1 MPCLWPR
8 SIPPDKIS
16 TRCSADAAW
25 VSGTLTGGGSTK
37 SPLGNGKRTNTVKL
51 VSFGS
56 VLAAMADVVAGT
68 LRSGVNPQLAE

>member
-1 MPCLWPR
+1 MPYLWLR
-8 SIPPDKIS
+8 SIPPDEIS
-16 TRCSADAAW
+16 TRRSADAAW
-25 VSGTLTGGGSTK
+25 VSRTLTGGGSTK
-37 SPLGNGKRTNTVKL
+37 SPLGNGKRMNTVKL